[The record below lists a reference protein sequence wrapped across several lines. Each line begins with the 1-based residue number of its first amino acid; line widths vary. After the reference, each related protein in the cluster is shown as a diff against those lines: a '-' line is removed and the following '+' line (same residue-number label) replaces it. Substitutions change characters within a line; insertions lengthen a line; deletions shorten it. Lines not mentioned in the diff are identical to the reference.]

1 MATLRVPGQRL
12 AFASP
17 AQTSPRQTGRTGRV
31 GRTRISP
38 RAAARVAAAA
48 GFGFGGVG
56 GMSTPIVGSLAPIAA
71 NASVRAA
78 FATLLRSLGG
88 GPGGGHGSG
97 GGGGGGG
104 GGNDGRFAERLID
117 RFFGA
122 SCGSCDEMCAFP
134 MTHRLDMPS
143 VMRATEHV
151 IQTIDAALRKHRGTS
166 LAQYLYTYI
175 GRVMNRKSLP
185 MRGSAIMAL
194 GGFVQYDVT
203 RGVRLRV
210 LEYIFTNYVE
220 YYLPGARYNLKNV
233 NTQIFTQ
240 FRPLIVSFLR
250 GRDADLSRLGAYM
263 MKYMLEANNLTSF
276 QTRTPA
282 CAICVR
288 MPCLKNLARQE
299 LERRAAG
306 I

>member
-1 MATLRVPGQRL
+1 MATLHAHGQRL
-12 AFASP
+12 AYLSQSP
-17 AQTSPRQTGRTGRV
+17 PRRAGRV
-31 GRTRISP
+31 GRARVSP
-38 RAAARVAAAA
+38 RAAARVASAVA
-48 GFGFGGVG
+48 GAPFGFGGGAGAVPVVG
-56 GMSTPIVGSLAPIAA
+56 ALAPIAA

-78 FATLLRSLGG
+78 LATLIRALGG
-88 GPGGGHGSG
+88 GGGVGG

-134 MTHRLDMPS
+134 MTHRLDMPA

-194 GGFVQYDVT
+194 GGLVQYDVT
-203 RGVRLRV
+203 RGIRLRV

-233 NTQIFTQ
+233 NTQIFAQ

-288 MPCLKNLARQE
+288 MPCLKNLARRE

-306 I
+306 MR

>member
-1 MATLRVPGQRL
+1 MATLQAPRQRL

-31 GRTRISP
+31 GRTRVSP

-56 GMSTPIVGSLAPIAA
+56 GAPIVGSLAPIAA

-88 GPGGGHGSG
+88 GPGSG
-97 GGGGGGG
+97 GGGPGGGRG

-122 SCGSCDEMCAFP
+122 SCGSCDETCAFP

-143 VMRATEHV
+143 VMRATEHL

-166 LAQYLYTYI
+166 LAQYLYSYI

-203 RGVRLRV
+203 RGIRLRV
-210 LEYIFTNYVE
+210 LEYIFANYVD
-220 YYLPGARYNLKNV
+220 YYLPGARYNVQNV
-233 NTQIFTQ
+233 NTQIFAQ

-250 GRDADLSRLGAYM
+250 GRDTDLSRLGAYM
-263 MKYMLEANNLTSF
+263 MKYMLESNNLISF

-288 MPCLKNLARQE
+288 MPCLKNLARRE

-306 I
+306 VRGG

>member
-1 MATLRVPGQRL
+1 
-12 AFASP
+12 
-17 AQTSPRQTGRTGRV
+17 
-31 GRTRISP
+31 
-38 RAAARVAAAA
+38 
-48 GFGFGGVG
+48 
-56 GMSTPIVGSLAPIAA
+56 
-71 NASVRAA
+71 
-78 FATLLRSLGG
+78 
-88 GPGGGHGSG
+88 
-97 GGGGGGG
+97 
-104 GGNDGRFAERLID
+104 
-117 RFFGA
+117 
-122 SCGSCDEMCAFP
+122 
-134 MTHRLDMPS
+134 MPS

-151 IQTIDAALRKHRGTS
+151 IQTIDAALRKYRGTS
-166 LAQYLYTYI
+166 LAQYLYAYI
-175 GRVMNRKSLP
+175 GRVINRKSLP

-203 RGVRLRV
+203 RGVRLWV
-210 LEYIFTNYVE
+210 LEYIFANYVE
-220 YYLPGARYNLKNV
+220 YYLPGARYNVQNV

-276 QTRTPA
+276 QTRTPV

>member
-1 MATLRVPGQRL
+1 MATLQAPGQRL

-31 GRTRISP
+31 GRTRVSP

-48 GFGFGGVG
+48 GFGFG

-88 GPGGGHGSG
+88 GPGSGGWDG

-104 GGNDGRFAERLID
+104 DDGRFAERLID

-151 IQTIDAALRKHRGTS
+151 IQTIDAALGKYRGMS
-166 LAQYLYTYI
+166 LAQYLYSYI
-175 GRVMNRKSLP
+175 GRVINRKRLP
-185 MRGSAIMAL
+185 MRGSAVMAL

-203 RGVRLRV
+203 RGIRLRV
-210 LEYIFTNYVE
+210 LEYIFTNYVD

-240 FRPLIVSFLR
+240 FRPLIVAFLR

-263 MKYMLEANNLTSF
+263 MKYMLESNNLTSL

-288 MPCLKNLARQE
+288 MPCLKNLARRE

-306 I
+306 MRR